1 MKKKYKILIGIL
13 IVIIVII
20 SSLAYYL
27 KPLEVVVEE
36 VKIATLNDDFSD
48 EGEITALKEWQVF
61 STVSGTVTAVN
72 CIEGDQVKAGDA
84 IIEIDSTEL
93 LSKKQQL
100 LQLQIQLNQV
110 IQEEKSIYGNGSVPV
125 ALAEAQRN
133 YDTAKKAYDD
143 ANALYEAGGISE
155 NDYTA
160 AENAFKTAESALG
173 VAKAQSNVN
182 SKEYYTN
189 LKASINSQIT
199 ALERSISEDNTVESD
214 GNLYILAPFDGR
226 IKSIEVKA
234 GQPATSYMAVA
245 SIYEPG
251 QYQVE
256 VYPLAADAVQLKT
269 GDQVV
274 LQVLGSSDTYS
285 GRIKNIATAAQ
296 DIVSSLGISESRLRV
311 LVDPD
316 SLPKGYG
323 PGFTIDVL
331 FQPVIAENILSIPT
345 GALLPY
351 GEAGYA
357 VYVAESGKAVLKEV
371 ETGIKAG
378 GRVEIKEGL
387 NEGDMVITDSK
398 TSGLKEGIRLKY

>member
-1 MKKKYKILIGIL
+1 M
-13 IVIIVII
+13 
-20 SSLAYYL
+20 
-27 KPLEVVVEE
+27 EE

-143 ANALYEAGGISE
+143 AKALYEAGGISE

-226 IKSIEVKA
+226 DQKYRNKSWTA
-234 GQPATSYMAVA
+234 GNLLY
-245 SIYEPG
+245 G
-251 QYQVE
+251 
-256 VYPLAADAVQLKT
+256 
-269 GDQVV
+269 
-274 LQVLGSSDTYS
+274 GS
-285 GRIKNIATAAQ
+285 Q
-296 DIVSSLGISESRLRV
+296 HL
-311 LVDPD
+311 
-316 SLPKGYG
+316 
-323 PGFTIDVL
+323 
-331 FQPVIAENILSIPT
+331 
-345 GALLPY
+345 
-351 GEAGYA
+351 
-357 VYVAESGKAVLKEV
+357 
-371 ETGIKAG
+371 
-378 GRVEIKEGL
+378 
-387 NEGDMVITDSK
+387 
-398 TSGLKEGIRLKY
+398 